1 MEKLISRSKLFFR
14 KNSATILTCIG
25 SAGVVVTT
33 VMAVKATPKALALIE
48 AAEKEKGEKLTRLET
63 IETVGMTYAPS
74 AIAGIATIGCIF
86 GANVLNKRTQAALTS
101 AYALLD
107 SSYRDY
113 KKKVEELYG
122 EDTNE
127 EIKADIAKDKYPECD
142 IEVSKDAQLFYD
154 FYSGQ
159 YFESTMA
166 DVLKAE
172 YELNRKITVDTCAYL
187 NDWYEELG
195 LAPIDGGYEIG
206 WSRDFNQ
213 AAYWQEWVD
222 FRHTDTALDEGLD
235 CCIIT
240 ILQEPSIHFADD
252 TYY

>member
-1 MEKLISRSKLFFR
+1 MFLR
-14 KNSATILTCIG
+14 KNGSTILTCVG
-25 SAGVVVTT
+25 GAGVVVTT
-33 VMAVKATPKALALIE
+33 VMAVKATPKAMRLIE
-48 AAEKEKGEKLTRLET
+48 IAEAEKGEKLTRMET
-63 IETVGMTYAPS
+63 IQTVGMTYAPT

-107 SSYRDY
+107 QSYKEYRN
-113 KKKVEELYG
+113 KVEELYG
-122 EDTNE
+122 EAADDS
-127 EIKADIAKDKYPECD
+127 IKSEIAKDAHSKCD

-154 FYSGQ
+154 FYSGR
-159 YFESTMA
+159 YFESTMS
-166 DVLKAE
+166 DVRAAE
-172 YELNRKITVDTCAYL
+172 YELNRKIMTKDCAYL

-195 LAPIDGGYEIG
+195 IAPIDGGYELG

-222 FRHTDTALDEGLD
+222 FRHTDTTLDEGLD

-240 ILQEPSIHFADD
+240 ILQDPSVNFDD
-252 TYY
+252 DSYF